1 MNNVKILELFEK
13 QLALLIKVHREGR
26 TESIKELDGFGNVL
40 ANFDDSFLGDAEKSV
55 LEDVKK
61 MFATSVSKL
70 KVQFDADVEFLE
82 DQKAA
87 IDVVNKVQDDKKREE
102 LIQLLVEDFGE
113 VESDFSAFKKQ
124 LEAQAAEDRQFL
136 QNIIQD
142 LTNMLQEGGFKEIE
156 AVLAEFADV
165 SDEDDED
172 EVLLPDGDLS
182 DEDLEA
188 VRDAFEKINRPY
200 LNNGDEQDDSD
211 LN

>member
-13 QLALLIKVHREGR
+13 QLELLIKVHREGR
-26 TESIKELDGFGNVL
+26 QESIKELDGFEHVL
-40 ANFDDSFLGDAEKSV
+40 TNFDDSFLGDAEKDV

-61 MFATSVSKL
+61 MFTTSVSKL
-70 KVQFDADVEFLE
+70 KIQFDADLEFLE
-82 DQKAA
+82 DQKLA
-87 IDVVNKVQDDKKREE
+87 IDAVNKIQDEKKREE
-102 LIQLLVEDFGE
+102 LVRLLVEDFGE
-113 VESDFSAFKKQ
+113 VETDFPAFKKQ

-142 LTNMLQEGGFKEIE
+142 LTNMLHEGGFKEIE